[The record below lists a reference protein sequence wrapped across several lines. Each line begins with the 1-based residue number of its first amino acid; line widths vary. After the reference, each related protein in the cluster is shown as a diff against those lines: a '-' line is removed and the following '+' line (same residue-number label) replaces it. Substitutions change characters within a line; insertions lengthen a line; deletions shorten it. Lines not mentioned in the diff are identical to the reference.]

1 MRFSTAQM
9 MLQKSYAEALTRRDV
24 EDPVSW
30 ALYQTWKAAD
40 VDRQK
45 QAAKVRKM
53 EERQHVE
60 RN

>member
-9 MLQKSYAEALTRRDV
+9 MLQKSYAEALTRRGV
-24 EDPVSW
+24 EDPVAW

-45 QAAKVRKM
+45 QAAKARKT
-53 EERQHVE
+53 EERHVK
-60 RN
+60 RD